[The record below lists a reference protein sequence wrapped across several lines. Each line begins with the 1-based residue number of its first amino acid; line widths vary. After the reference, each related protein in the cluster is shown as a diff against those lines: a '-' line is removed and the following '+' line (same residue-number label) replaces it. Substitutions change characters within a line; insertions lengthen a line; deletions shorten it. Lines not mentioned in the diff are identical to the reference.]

1 MTWGIVINNNYMN
14 RPMCPTFPMFG
25 TYNRMFDMMMK
36 FSMFQF
42 FMNNLMK
49 PQTYQQP
56 RYVQPIILPPR
67 QPQACYNMQNL
78 GTCQSFYPNVSFNNN
93 VCPEFDLFEGSKLF
107 SNPDLLKSDI
117 SLTST
122 ENPFSDAKN
131 YRPTKVNKK
140 GMFLKGK
147 GKGTEYGPQFLARVK
162 EIANNIKCDY
172 KDLLAIM
179 NSESGVDAKTV
190 GYNGASGLICF
201 MPQYFDV
208 NRIRKM
214 SPMEQLDLVEETI
227 RKSKKAA
234 GFADNAK
241 LSKGDLYA
249 LVFLPARA
257 GKDVLCRKGETG
269 KNGRLLR
276 YYEANAALDYNRD
289 GVITKDEMASRIDR
303 KYVSDYTFL
312 A

>member
-1 MTWGIVINNNYMN
+1 MFMMSFQHNISFGGCNPFMFSAFNPRLNFFLGLAGATAGIPYYPVMPTMCGCSIFNPYMSMGYSNPYAMGGFGSFNY
-14 RPMCPTFPMFG
+14 
-25 TYNRMFDMMMK
+25 
-36 FSMFQF
+36 Q
-42 FMNNLMK
+42 
-49 PQTYQQP
+49 PQTFTY
-56 RYVQPIILPPR
+56 I
-67 QPQACYNMQNL
+67 PQATTNPFAPVIPS
-78 GTCQSFYPNVSFNNN
+78 TVTAPSVST
-93 VCPEFDLFEGSKLF
+93 PSTPA
-107 SNPDLLKSDI
+107 SNPSSRTPETDNSQPC
-117 SLTST
+117 SQ
-122 ENPFSDAKN
+122 
-131 YRPTKVNKK
+131 
-140 GMFLKGK
+140 GMTLNGK
-147 GKGTEYGPQFLARVK
+147 GKGTQYGPEFLNKVK
-162 EIANNIKCDY
+162 QIAKNLNCNY
-172 KDLLAIM
+172 RDLIAIM
-179 NSESGVDAKTV
+179 NSESSVDAKTV

-208 NRIRKM
+208 AKIRKM

-276 YYEANAALDYNRD
+276 YYEANAALDYNHD

-303 KYVSDYTFL
+303 KYVSDYSFL

>member
-1 MTWGIVINNNYMN
+1 MFMMSFQQNISFGGCN
-14 RPMCPTFPMFG
+14 PFMFG
-25 TYNRMFDMMMK
+25 AFNPRLNFFLGLAGATAGIPYYPVMPTMCGCSIFNPYM
-36 FSMFQF
+36 SMGYSNPYAMGGFGSFNYQ
-42 FMNNLMK
+42 
-49 PQTYQQP
+49 PQTFTY
-56 RYVQPIILPPR
+56 I
-67 QPQACYNMQNL
+67 PQATTNPFAPV
-78 GTCQSFYPNVSFNNN
+78 TPSTVTAPSVST
-93 VCPEFDLFEGSKLF
+93 PSTPA
-107 SNPDLLKSDI
+107 SNPSSRAPETDNSQPC
-117 SLTST
+117 SQ
-122 ENPFSDAKN
+122 
-131 YRPTKVNKK
+131 
-140 GMFLKGK
+140 GMTLNGK
-147 GKGTEYGPQFLARVK
+147 GKGTQYGPEFLNKVK
-162 EIANNIKCDY
+162 QIAKNLNCNY
-172 KDLLAIM
+172 RDLIAIM
-179 NSESGVDAKTV
+179 NSESSVDAKTV

-208 NRIRKM
+208 AKIRKM

-257 GKDVLCRKGETG
+257 GNDVLCREGETG

-276 YYEANAALDYNRD
+276 YYEANAALDYNHD

-303 KYVSDYTFL
+303 KYVSDYSFL